1 LGQGAPAAAIAILRR
16 ILAYARKVL
25 KWEAGLDAVGDARRR
40 PQIATRVIVR
50 AVVVMFLSRRGSLN
64 ALEQTRSSRF
74 WSRWLGRAMPSA
86 DSIGR
91 VCSLMD
97 VAHVRA
103 LFHHLYGRLKRMKAL
118 EPPGHGLMLAVV
130 DGHETTAS
138 RRRCCP
144 ECCQRV
150 LHTQQ
155 GDVVEYYH
163 RYTALRLVGRDLSWM
178 LDTEP
183 VRPGE
188 DELAASRRVVE
199 RALEMYP
206 RAFDVVAGDALYA
219 NTEWFSF
226 IVGRGKQALAVLK
239 DNRPNLLGD
248 ARTLF
253 GVLPASVDLCTG
265 KVRHRYWDSDRF
277 TSWPELAP
285 TVRVVR
291 SLETRT
297 VRRQLDKH
305 EEELI
310 SDWMWATTLPPSRAS
325 TKAVAEMGHDRWS
338 IENQGFNELVNRW
351 HADHVYKHQPTALRV
366 FFLFALLCLN
376 VFMVFYRR
384 NLKPAARRVAST
396 LHVAQLIAA
405 ELYSAIPDGP
415 ARAPG

>member
-1 LGQGAPAAAIAILRR
+1 
-16 ILAYARKVL
+16 
-25 KWEAGLDAVGDARRR
+25 
-40 PQIATRVIVR
+40 
-50 AVVVMFLSRRGSLN
+50 MFLSRRGSLN
-64 ALEQTRSSRF
+64 ALEQTKPSRF
-74 WSRWLGRAMPSA
+74 WPRWLGQAMPSA

-97 VAHVRA
+97 GDSVRT
-103 LFHHLYGRLKRMKAL
+103 LFHQVYSRLKRMKAL

-144 ECCQRV
+144 ECCQRI

-163 RYTALRLVGRDLSWM
+163 RYTVLRLVGRDVSLM
-178 LDTEP
+178 LDAEP

-188 DELAASRRVVE
+188 DELAASRRLLE

-226 IVGRGKQALAVLK
+226 IVGRGKHALAVLK
-239 DNRPNLLGD
+239 DNRPNLLQD
-248 ARTLF
+248 AQTLF
-253 GVLPASVDLCTG
+253 GVLPASINQCTG
-265 KVRHRYWDSDRF
+265 KVHRRYWDSDCF
-277 TSWPELAP
+277 SSWPQLAP

-297 VRRQLDKH
+297 VRRQLDKR
-305 EEELI
+305 EEEQV
-310 SDWMWATTLPPSRAS
+310 SDWMWVTTLPSSEAS
-325 TKAVAEMGHDRWS
+325 TKVVADMGHDRWS

-351 HADHVYKHQPTALRV
+351 HADHVYKHQPTALLV

-384 NLKPAARRVAST
+384 NLKPAARRAVST

-405 ELYSAIPDGP
+405 ELYSAIPEGP
-415 ARAPG
+415 AWAPG

>member
-1 LGQGAPAAAIAILRR
+1 VPDTRL
-16 ILAYARKVL
+16 
-25 KWEAGLDAVGDARRR
+25 R
-40 PQIATRVIVR
+40 PQIVTGVIVR
-50 AVVVMFLSRRGSLN
+50 AVVILFLSRRGSLN
-64 ALEQTRSSRF
+64 ALEQTKPSRF
-74 WSRWLGRAMPSA
+74 WTRWLGQALPSA

-97 VAHVRA
+97 VDHVRA
-103 LFHHLYGRLKRMKAL
+103 LVHHVYSRLKRMKAL

-138 RRRCCP
+138 RKRCCP
-144 ECCQRV
+144 GCCQRV

-163 RYTALRLVGRDLSWM
+163 RYAVLRLVGGDLSLM
-178 LDTEP
+178 LDAEP

-188 DELAASRRVVE
+188 DELAASRRLLE

-219 NTEWFSF
+219 NTEWFRF
-226 IVGRGKQALAVLK
+226 ITGQGKQALAVLK
-239 DNRPNLLGD
+239 DNRPHLVED

-253 GVLPASVDLCTG
+253 EVLPASVDLDAG
-265 KVRHRYWDSDRF
+265 RVRLRYWDSDRF
-277 TSWPELAP
+277 TSWPDLAP
-285 TVRVVR
+285 QVRVVR
-291 SLETRT
+291 SLEIRT
-297 VRRQLDKH
+297 VRRQLDKQ
-305 EEELI
+305 EEDI
-310 SDWMWATTLPPSRAS
+310 ASDWMWVTTLTSSQAS
-325 TKAVAEMGHDRWS
+325 TRAVVNMGHERWS

-351 HADHVYKHQPTALRV
+351 HADHVYKHQPTALLV

-376 VFMVFYRR
+376 VFMAFYRR
-384 NLKPAARRVAST
+384 NLKPAARHGVSM

-415 ARAPG
+415 AWAPI

>member
-1 LGQGAPAAAIAILRR
+1 
-16 ILAYARKVL
+16 
-25 KWEAGLDAVGDARRR
+25 
-40 PQIATRVIVR
+40 
-50 AVVVMFLSRRGSLN
+50 MFLSRRGSLN
-64 ALEQTRSSRF
+64 ALGQTKPSRF

-91 VCSLMD
+91 VCALMD
-97 VAHVRA
+97 ATHVRA
-103 LFHHLYGRLKRMKAL
+103 LFHQVYSRLKRMKAL

-138 RRRCCP
+138 RKHCCP
-144 ECCQRV
+144 ECCQRI

-163 RYTALRLVGRDLSWM
+163 RYAVLRLVGRDLSLM
-178 LDTEP
+178 LDAEP

-188 DELAASRRVVE
+188 DELAASRRLLE

-219 NTEWFSF
+219 NTAWFSF
-226 IVGRGKQALAVLK
+226 IVGRGKHALAVLK

-248 ARTLF
+248 AHTLF

-285 TVRVVR
+285 QVRVVR
-291 SLETRT
+291 SLENRI
-297 VRRQLDKH
+297 VRRQLDKQ
-305 EEELI
+305 EEELT
-310 SDWMWATTLPPSRAS
+310 SEWMWVTTLAPSEAS
-325 TKAVAEMGHDRWS
+325 TEAVADMGHERWS
-338 IENQGFNELVNRW
+338 IENQGFNELANRW
-351 HADHVYKHQPTALRV
+351 HADHVYKHQPTALLI

-384 NLKPAARRVAST
+384 NLKPAARRMVST

-405 ELYSAIPDGP
+405 ELYSAIPNGP
-415 ARAPG
+415 ARAPM